1 MQESGTIPS
10 SHFGWARSKSKKC
23 VMRAT
28 EARKKRRWR
37 SYYGVEQK
45 SLHVKMYFDV
55 LEQLDKESSVDGTP
69 RNQLINQA
77 CEYYVQQLDEERR
90 GVASTPGQECTP
102 KSSLPNQ
109 VTAQL
114 DAGAM
119 KNLEFIAKG
128 MGCTLEIAAE
138 VLLDRAV
145 TEYFRRPFSCL

>member
-1 MQESGTIPS
+1 M
-10 SHFGWARSKSKKC
+10 K
-23 VMRAT
+23 AT

-37 SYYGVEQK
+37 SYYGAEQK

-55 LEQLDKESSVDGTP
+55 LENLDKESAVDGTP
-69 RNQLINQA
+69 RNALINQA
-77 CEYYVQQLDEERR
+77 CEYYIKQLDEERSDAALGR
-90 GVASTPGQECTP
+90 AQECTP
-102 KSSLPNQ
+102 NSSLPNQ

>member
-1 MQESGTIPS
+1 M
-10 SHFGWARSKSKKC
+10 K
-23 VMRAT
+23 AT

-37 SYYGVEQK
+37 SYYGAEQK
-45 SLHVKMYFDV
+45 SLHVKLYHDV
-55 LEQLDKESSVDGTP
+55 LENLDKEAAIDGTP
-69 RNQLINQA
+69 RNALINQA
-77 CEYYVQQLDEERR
+77 CEYYVHQLDEERSDAALGR
-90 GVASTPGQECTP
+90 SQECTP
-102 KSSLPNQ
+102 NSSLPNQ

-114 DAGAM
+114 ESGAM